1 MLCIIGPRKPGVRVS
16 EKPLAGTNVRRN
28 PETKFLRSLPA
39 ALNQRARDWLGKR
52 SSVER
57 TLPPRLPR
65 KEITLR
71 NAGRRSCSQSFPGPS
86 SSRQS
91 LPSPPRLGRPYFL
104 FYFISIQR
112 FFVLPWLV
120 ISQISFHAWQTLE
133 PRLVTRWVRGVVWS
147 AALLI
152 GAGLGPSGRKNK
164 NNWQISSY
172 IHYIH
177 AADGKPTNYNS
188 AYLKP

>member
-1 MLCIIGPRKPGVRVS
+1 MRGGAV
-16 EKPLAGTNVRRN
+16 
-28 PETKFLRSLPA
+28 A
-39 ALNQRARDWLGKR
+39 ASHFQA
-52 SSVER
+52 
-57 TLPPRLPR
+57 PPRPAKAYPR
-65 KEITLR
+65 
-71 NAGRRSCSQSFPGPS
+71 RRGWGGLIF
-86 SSRQS
+86 
-91 LPSPPRLGRPYFL
+91 FFIL
-104 FYFISIQR
+104 FQFNVS

-172 IHYIH
+172 IH
-177 AADGKPTNYNS
+177 AAGWQPTNYNS

>member
-1 MLCIIGPRKPGVRVS
+1 MRVS
-16 EKPLAGTNVRRN
+16 EKPLAGTPVRRRN

-112 FFVLPWLV
+112 FFLCSSMARHFPNF
-120 ISQISFHAWQTLE
+120 ISRMANLGTAARDTLGSWGGM
-133 PRLVTRWVRGVVWS
+133 VC
-147 AALLI
+147 
-152 GAGLGPSGRKNK
+152 GASHWRRARAQRSKK
-164 NNWQISSY
+164 Q
-172 IHYIH
+172 
-177 AADGKPTNYNS
+177 K
-188 AYLKP
+188 